1 MGADAGSFEAERLSD
16 LIGAIYDCVLD
27 PSRWDATLDEVRQF
41 LDCAN
46 VVLALLDLRTDTVR
60 LQKTIGIEPY
70 WLAKMAEHSSDLA
83 KLYRTV
89 PDLLTRDIDEPI
101 QGDRKAILMDP
112 YYVEWGKP
120 QGLIDWIALFLMRSP
135 NRFAKIWLARHESLG
150 VITDREIRLLRLLAP
165 HLRRAVTITDL
176 IDMKSIEAEAL
187 DGTLDTLAVG
197 ILLVAEDGAI
207 LHANRAAASMLDRER
222 PIAATLGK
230 IRAGD
235 LYTTDRLRSTIALA
249 ARNEG
254 GIGASGIGIALSGP
268 TGDVATAHVL
278 PLARGD
284 LRTRLMP
291 RAAAA
296 VFVASDLRLPLA
308 RLDAIAEA
316 FGLTPAETR
325 LLERL
330 VRGDSIAD
338 AAAAMSIAMTTAK
351 THRSRLLAKTGMRRQ
366 TSLISL
372 VHRLLPP
379 IGAADTGPADVN
391 DAAAFDKTARR

>member
-1 MGADAGSFEAERLSD
+1 MPGPDRYAEVTLGRHKGFG
-16 LIGAIYDCVLD
+16 LIG
-27 PSRWDATLDEVRQF
+27 
-41 LDCAN
+41 
-46 VVLALLDLRTDTVR
+46 
-60 LQKTIGIEPY
+60 
-70 WLAKMAEHSSDLA
+70 
-83 KLYRTV
+83 
-89 PDLLTRDIDEPI
+89 
-101 QGDRKAILMDP
+101 
-112 YYVEWGKP
+112 
-120 QGLIDWIALFLMRSP
+120 
-135 NRFAKIWLARHESLG
+135 
-150 VITDREIRLLRLLAP
+150 DREVRLLRLLAP
-165 HLRRAVTITDL
+165 HLRRAVIISDL

-338 AAAAMSIAMTTAK
+338 AAAAMNVAMTTAK

-379 IGAADTGPADVN
+379 IGAADTGPADVD

>member
-60 LQKTIGIEPY
+60 LQKTLGIEPY

-316 FGLTPAETR
+316 FGLTRAETR
-325 LLERL
+325 LLDRL

-351 THRSRLLAKTGMRRQ
+351 THRSRLLAKTRMRRQ

-379 IGAADTGPADVN
+379 VGAADTGPADV
-391 DAAAFDKTARR
+391 DAAAAFDKTARR